1 MYAFSN
7 RVLKNVRQKLIK
19 LQGEIDEST
28 ITAGDFK
35 IPISETDRMTRI
47 ENTIN
52 QQDTTHIYRSA
63 HPTMLEYIH
72 FLSIHATYAIL
83 SHQRNLNKF

>member
-1 MYAFSN
+1 MWN
-7 RVLKNVRQKLIK
+7 WDRQLKVRVDISIV
-19 LQGEIDEST
+19 
-28 ITAGDFK
+28 TAGDFK
-35 IPISETDRMTRI
+35 IPISETDRMTRT

-72 FLSIHATYAIL
+72 FLSIHAIYAIL
-83 SHQRNLNKF
+83 SYQRNLNKF